1 MARDARIVIM
11 TDEKIKER
19 LIEMADQMGIT
30 LSGLGSYILGQYV
43 KQQDYIVKPM
53 TEQFIKQMMEMTKEM
68 MKEDEAPG
76 EANPVRVVKG
86 M

>member
-11 TDEKIKER
+11 IDEKIKNR
-19 LIEMADQMGIT
+19 LTEMADQMGIT
-30 LSGLGSYILGQYV
+30 LSGLGSFILGQYV
-43 KQQDYIVKPM
+43 KQQDYILKPM

-68 MKEDEAPG
+68 IEDQAPG